1 MKIFFGSVRLL
12 LQEVKDILVLYGES
26 LGLIQNFVGKM
37 QFLLHVVM
45 ISKLLFGVKMKFL
58 CYQIAQFKINN
69 KHNKTK
75 TKNKI
80 SKNLGKR
87 KCNF

>member
-1 MKIFFGSVRLL
+1 MIFFGNVRLL
-12 LQEVKDILVLYGES
+12 LLEVKVILVLYGES
-26 LGLIQNFVGKM
+26 LGLIRNFVGKM

-45 ISKLLFGVKMKFL
+45 INKLSFGVKMKFL

-69 KHNKTK
+69 KLNKIK
-75 TKNKI
+75 IKNKI
-80 SKNLGKR
+80 SKNLGKK